1 MLLAAKDEAGVNLD
15 AEENDFM
22 LMNAYGDDQL
32 EELNASVHAS
42 QIDLINGLL
51 SKGDH
56 EHKNH
61 EKFKTIKHTS
71 ADDQIDSDIIFNDPY
86 VEDDIEDANQRKM
99 NNELKKKNALI
110 QRELKTC
117 KERVKDF
124 GNKPVQFI
132 NYKSGY
138 ENLQYQISVEKQTI
152 EKLKKEKDD
161 IRDKFLKARDEYL
174 NFKNETESFKKAFKV
189 RGDKYHDD
197 IVTLKEKLK
206 FHERVIFKMS
216 HSLQTIHMLG
226 TKPNSFYNLNMK
238 TGLGYQNPKRLKKAM
253 KAQPKIYNGKNLK
266 YVELKVRKLLRTRKK
281 VD

>member
-15 AEENDFM
+15 AGENDFM
-22 LMNAYGDDQL
+22 LMNAYVIS
-32 EELNASVHAS
+32 EVHAS
-42 QIDLINGLL
+42 QIDLTNGLL

-71 ADDQIDSDIIFNDPY
+71 ADDQINSDIIFDDPY
-86 VEDDIEDANQRKM
+86 VEDDSGQTEHDPNAYDQTYADIES
-99 NNELKKKNALI
+99 LI
-110 QRELKTC
+110 YNGTKTY

-138 ENLQYQISVEKQTI
+138 ENLQYQICVEKKTI

-174 NFKNETESFKKAFKV
+174 NFKNETKSFKKDFKV

-216 HSLQTIHMLG
+216 HSLQIIHMLG

-238 TGLGYQNPKRLKKAM
+238 TGLGYQNPERLKKAM

-266 YVELKVRKLLRTRKK
+266 YVKLKVRKLLRTRKK